1 MDTQPKLKKKAETTN
16 IEAYEYYL
24 KGVFT
29 FEKNTNIKDTKI
41 AQGLL
46 QKSIELD
53 NNLLIA
59 KFMLG
64 DIYAYSGELDKA
76 MDIFIS
82 TIKKGQEIGDKRGFG
97 NLGMG
102 HVCRVKGDYK
112 NSRW

>member
-1 MDTQPKLKKKAETTN
+1 MW
-16 IEAYEYYL
+16 
-24 KGVFT
+24 
-29 FEKNTNIKDTKI
+29 
-41 AQGLL
+41 LL

-82 TIKKGQEIGDKRGFG
+82 TIKKGQ
-97 NLGMG
+97 
-102 HVCRVKGDYK
+102 
-112 NSRW
+112 